1 MRKKH
6 FDKELVITKKDIED
20 FENSTKCWIYDN
32 DYVDSDIKVR
42 DHSHIIGK
50 FNLKIN
56 VKPKRLERYM
66 S

>member
-32 DYVDSDIKVR
+32 VYVDSDIKVR